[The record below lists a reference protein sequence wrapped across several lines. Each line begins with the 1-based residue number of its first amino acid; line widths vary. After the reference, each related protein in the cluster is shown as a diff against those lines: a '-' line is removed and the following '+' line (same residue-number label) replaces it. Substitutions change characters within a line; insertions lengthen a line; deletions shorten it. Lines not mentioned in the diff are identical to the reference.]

1 MMRNNRGGGGG
12 GYVRFG
18 DEELRL
24 PPVNKKLILLAI
36 LGIFVLIFVFTSF
49 YQIETYEVGVVKR
62 FGNYV
67 RTAEPG
73 LHWKLPMGVET
84 LDKVATEQV
93 FKQEFGFQTIRSG
106 VQSQFSG
113 SKSPE
118 ESRIL
123 TGDLNIA
130 VVEWVIHYKKA
141 DPVKYLFN
149 VRNVEGTIR
158 DVSEAVMR
166 LIVGDGSID
175 EVITKNR
182 QEIVLQVKEKMQDIL
197 DYYETGIRIMNVELT
212 DVNPPERVKDSFNA
226 VNTARQEMQK
236 IENEAWEQY
245 NKVIPKARG
254 TAQKTIQQAEAYKA
268 NRLNRAQGDAER
280 FRAVWNEY
288 RLAKDVTRR
297 RLYLETLQE
306 VLPKINKKFVVDEEQ
321 KGWLPLIRT
330 NDLKGGN

>member
-1 MMRNNRGGGGG
+1 MMRSDRGGGG

-18 DEELRL
+18 DEELKL
-24 PPVNKKLILLAI
+24 PPLNKKLILLVILAI
-36 LGIFVLIFVFTSF
+36 ILLVAIFTSF

-62 FGNYV
+62 FGAYV
-67 RTAEPG
+67 RTAPPG
-73 LHWKLPMGVET
+73 LHWKFPLGIET
-84 LDKVATEQV
+84 MDKVITEQV
-93 FKQEFGFQTIRSG
+93 FKQEFGFQTVRSG
-106 VQSQFSG
+106 IESQFAG

-118 ESRIL
+118 ESRLL

-158 DVSEAVMR
+158 DVSESVMR
-166 LIVGDGSID
+166 LVVGDGSID

-182 QEIVLQVKEKMQDIL
+182 QEIVMQVKEKMQTIL
-197 DYYETGIRIMNVELT
+197 NYYETGIRITNVELT
-212 DVNPPERVKDSFNA
+212 DVNPPDPVKPSFNA

-236 IENEAWEQY
+236 MENEAWEAY
-245 NKVIPKARG
+245 NKIIPKAKG
-254 TAQKTIQQAEAYKA
+254 TAEKTIQQAEAYKL

-280 FRAVWNEY
+280 FKSVWNEY

-297 RLYLETLQE
+297 RLYLETLHE
-306 VLPKINKKFVVDEEQ
+306 VLPKINKKFIVDDEQ
-321 KGWLPLIRT
+321 KGWLPLIRS
-330 NDLKGGN
+330 NEMKGGK